1 MRGPAASPG
10 LAMRRSLWEEASIRY
25 RLRAQMRS
33 SECCCSFL
41 VNRARFL
48 DKQKQLLQAR
58 RVAQGLACDGFN
70 PQKYL

>member
-10 LAMRRSLWEEASIRY
+10 PAMRRSLWEEVSIRY

-41 VNRARFL
+41 VNREKIL
-48 DKQKQLLQAR
+48 GQAKAATAGEAGDTR
-58 RVAQGLACDGFN
+58 PGL
-70 PQKYL
+70 